1 MYGCEI
7 WTIKKSKHGGIY
19 AFELRCWKKTLEN
32 PLDSKEVQPV
42 HPKGNQSWTFIGRT
56 DVEAETFPILWPP
69 NAKTF
74 LRRSFLIGK
83 DHDDGKDWR
92 QEEKG
97 LTEDEMVLW
106 HHRLNGYQ
114 FESTLG
120 VSDGQEGLVC
130 CSTWSQSVRYNW
142 AKELNWIL
150 VHQLYWM
157 YHSDDQSW

>member
-1 MYGCEI
+1 MDYSLPASSIHGIFQASVLEWVAICFSRVSSQPRYQMHMYGCEI
-7 WTIKKSKHGGIY
+7 WTIKKSKRWSIY
-19 AFELRCWKKTLEN
+19 AFELRCWKKTLGN

-74 LRRSFLIGK
+74 LWRSFLIGK
-83 DHDDGKDWR
+83 DPDDGKDWR

-106 HHRLNGYQ
+106 HHRLNGYE
-114 FESTLG
+114 FE
-120 VSDGQEGLVC
+120 
-130 CSTWSQSVRYNW
+130 
-142 AKELNWIL
+142 
-150 VHQLYWM
+150 
-157 YHSDDQSW
+157 